1 MTEYKNKELLT
12 EIVAKSNTIADVC
25 RYFGLSPKGSNY
37 NSIKTAIAS
46 FQIDTSHFKQKSN
59 KGKKNRDLSTILIE
73 GLPCNTTKLKKRL
86 FREGVKEYRCEKC
99 GISEWNNEPIIL
111 ELHHINGNHNDN
123 HLENLQILC
132 PNCHSQTVSFAGKK
146 KNINDDNAI
155 AELLERE
162 KRRKEEI
169 LANKYYWGELRK
181 TTPKPHKKCLICGKE
196 FKGRGEKYC
205 SKECA
210 NKAAQKMNITKE
222 QLLTAATTV
231 SSLIQ
236 LGKLF
241 NMTDNGIRKWLIK
254 YDILDETKKIFK
266 KL

>member
-1 MTEYKNKELLT
+1 MGRRYKFL
-12 EIVAKSNTIADVC
+12 
-25 RYFGLSPKGSNY
+25 R
-37 NSIKTAIAS
+37 IKHIR
-46 FQIDTSHFKQKSN
+46 
-59 KGKKNRDLSTILIE
+59 RDLSTILIE

-99 GISEWNNEPIIL
+99 GISEWNNEPITL

-132 PNCHSQTVSFAGKK
+132 PNCHSQTVSFVGKK

-169 LANKYYWGELRK
+169 LTNKYYWGELRK

-210 NKAAQKMNITKE
+210 NKA
-222 QLLTAATTV
+222 TV
-231 SSLIQ
+231 GGHIVSENYPEGYIVPLCDSCNQSDEPFQVLYGSLFVSADFSVTC
-236 LGKLF
+236 K
-241 NMTDNGIRKWLIK
+241 
-254 YDILDETKKIFK
+254 TKKEK
-266 KL
+266 K